1 MSKKNE
7 MVGVTAVKNFL
18 KRDKAKEVVK
28 TICCGNKE
36 LEIKIKTFVPFAEI
50 CNIALDA
57 CDRAEE
63 SKLTSN
69 DGSPLRKVCI
79 DDFMFWYTVIA
90 NFTNIKI
97 EGLDVNTV
105 WELIKYSDI
114 VGVLRENVEE
124 HVLDELTHTMYMT
137 LKRRLEDD
145 TWKDIGKKL
154 SNLLDKV
161 GESVDETLV
170 PEINE
175 VIQKIGRV
183 ANLHDEKL
191 VEAVLSNGTNR
202 TRHNA
207 NAKGVQS
214 NS

>member
-1 MSKKNE
+1 MTKKNE
-7 MVGVTAVKNFL
+7 TVGVTAVKNFL
-18 KRDKAKEVVK
+18 KRDKAKEVVQ
-28 TICCGNKE
+28 TITCGDNK
-36 LEIKIKTFVPFAEI
+36 LDIKIKTFVPFSEI

-63 SKLTSN
+63 AKVTYN

-79 DDFMFWYTVIA
+79 DDFMYWYAIIA

-97 EGLDVNTV
+97 EGLDVNAV

-114 VGVLRENVEE
+114 IKALYDNVDR
-124 HVLDELTHTMYMT
+124 HVLDELAQIMKVT
-137 LKRRLEDD
+137 LQRRLEDD
-145 TWKDIGKKL
+145 TWKGIGKKL
-154 SNLLDKV
+154 NNLLDKV

-183 ANLHDEKL
+183 ANLHDEQL
-191 VEAVLSNGTNR
+191 VEAVLNNGTNS
-202 TRHNA
+202 TRYNA
-207 NAKGVQS
+207 DAAGVQP

>member
-7 MVGVTAVKNFL
+7 MVGVTAVKDFL

-28 TICCGNKE
+28 TIYCGNKT
-36 LEIKIKTFVPFAEI
+36 LDVKIKTFVSFAEI
-50 CNIALDA
+50 CSIALDA

-63 SKLTSN
+63 AKISSN
-69 DGSPLRKVCI
+69 DGSPLSEVCI
-79 DDFMFWYTVIA
+79 DNFMYWYTVIA

-97 EGLDVNTV
+97 DGLDVNTV

-114 VGVLRENVEE
+114 VDTIDENVDSN
-124 HVLDELTHTMYMT
+124 VLSDLSLVVHNT
-137 LKRRLEDD
+137 LQRRREDD